1 MSIDFERILG
11 TIYHKY
17 IVYFLCRMYIAPDMI
32 LGYNISGGDYMPVS
46 KANQRAV
53 AKYMKANYDDI
64 KVRTPKGKRKL
75 IQEHAK
81 SHGESA
87 NEFINRAIDET
98 MERDEGNT

>member
-1 MSIDFERILG
+1 MSICFDEILG
-11 TIYHKY
+11 TICNKICGCY
-17 IVYFLCRMYIAPDMI
+17 LCRMYIAPDII

-87 NEFINRAIDET
+87 NEFINRAINET
-98 MERDEGNT
+98 MERDGANT